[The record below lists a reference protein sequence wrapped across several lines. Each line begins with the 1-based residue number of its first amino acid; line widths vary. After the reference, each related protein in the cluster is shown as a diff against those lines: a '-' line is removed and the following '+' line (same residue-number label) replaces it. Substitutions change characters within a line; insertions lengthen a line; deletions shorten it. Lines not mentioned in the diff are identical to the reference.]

1 VIDAEIELRRVAPG
15 TVWHPPVVDLGLDGR
30 VAIVTGAS
38 SGIGRAIA
46 LALAAEGCD
55 VVLTARTKD
64 ALEAVIDELPPRS
77 SGRIVVGDVRD
88 PATVDRLLAAAHEF
102 GRLDILVNNAGRAD
116 AKRLETLTDDDW
128 ADAFDLL
135 LFAAVRV
142 SAACVPTMRAAGW
155 GRIVNVASTFGHE
168 PNPWFAPYSAAKAA
182 LINLTRTYGR
192 VYTPDGVLTSCLVP
206 GITETEI
213 VARNTANAAAA
224 AGVDEDEIV
233 RRLLAKD
240 PIPAGRFARV
250 EEVAAAAVFLASERA
265 SMITG
270 SGLVVDGGALRGT

>member
-1 VIDAEIELRRVAPG
+1 M
-15 TVWHPPVVDLGLDGR
+15 DLGLTGR

-46 LALAAEGCD
+46 LALAAEGCH
-55 VVLTARTKD
+55 VVLTARTED
-64 ALEAVIDELPPRS
+64 ALRAVIDELPSGS
-77 SGRIVVGDVRD
+77 SGLVVVGDVRD
-88 PATVDRLLAAAHEF
+88 PATVDRLVAAASEEY

-116 AKRLETLTDDDW
+116 AKRLEALTDVDW
-128 ADAFDLL
+128 IDAFDLL
-135 LFAAVRV
+135 LFAAVRL
-142 SAACVPTMRAAGW
+142 SAACVPVMRAAAW
-155 GRIVNVASTFGHE
+155 GRIINVASIFGHE
-168 PNPWFAPYSAAKAA
+168 PNAWFAPYSAAKAA

-192 VYTPDGVLTSCLVP
+192 VYTPDGILTSCLVP

-233 RRLLAKD
+233 RRILAKD

-250 EEVAAAAVFLASERA
+250 EEVAAAAVFLASECA
-265 SMITG
+265 GMVTG

>member
-1 VIDAEIELRRVAPG
+1 
-15 TVWHPPVVDLGLDGR
+15 VDLGLRGR

-46 LALAAEGCD
+46 LALAEEGCH
-55 VVLTARTKD
+55 VVLTARTED
-64 ALEAVIDELPPRS
+64 ALLAVADELAPGS
-77 SGRIVVGDVRD
+77 TGRVVVGDVRD
-88 PATVDRLLAAAHEF
+88 PAIVDRLVGTASNEF
-102 GRLDILVNNAGRAD
+102 GRLDILVNNAGHAD
-116 AKRLETLTDDDW
+116 AKRLEALDDDDW
-128 ADAFDLL
+128 TDAFDLL
-135 LFAAVRV
+135 LFAAVRL
-142 SAACVPTMRAAGW
+142 SAACVPTMRAASW
-155 GRIVNVASTFGHE
+155 GRIINVASTFGHE

-192 VYTPDGVLTSCLVP
+192 VYTPDGILTSCLVP

-224 AGVDEDEIV
+224 SGVDEDEIV
-233 RRLLAKD
+233 RRILAKD

-270 SGLVVDGGALRGT
+270 SGLVVDGGALRST